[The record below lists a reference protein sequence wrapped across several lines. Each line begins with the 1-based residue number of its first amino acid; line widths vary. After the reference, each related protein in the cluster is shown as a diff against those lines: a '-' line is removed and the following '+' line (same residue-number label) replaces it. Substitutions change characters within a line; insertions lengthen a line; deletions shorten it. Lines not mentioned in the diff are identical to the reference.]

1 MLAWMF
7 TDERWSAARRFLY
20 AGALWALVA
29 GAYDALVWA
38 QRVWPGLLA
47 DFPWTSHGRLVA
59 AARDLWTFGFLSSLL
74 VGAALRVVGQG
85 ERDGLWSEPLA
96 NLALWLWTAAQL
108 LAVWWLGAGWTR
120 GRPFGEAPWPIDLL
134 RLASAL
140 LLLWVV
146 KRTLERGAAQEP
158 ALGSL
163 LFGFAALPVVLV
175 LGKGLF
181 WPFANPYAGVVD
193 ALAQSFLRGG
203 LTWLWCAPL
212 GAGVALYLVAAVA
225 GRPPWAPALVG
236 AAVVAL
242 GALAPLVAPA
252 AFVWGPVPFW
262 VQTVG
267 AVAQALLLLPLVTV
281 LTGIVRPLAGRWE
294 AVREQP
300 GVAFLLA
307 GWLAVA
313 TGAAALALAS
323 LLGPSR
329 VAHLT
334 LWEEG
339 ARLLVTGGFAAVAAG
354 AAYTLTP
361 HVLGRALVSR
371 ALAWR
376 HFWVLVGVWALSVP
390 ALLLAGL
397 AQGATWATGTV
408 PFAHGA
414 QAAAPFMAVRFA
426 GALGLLGAHGL
437 FAWNLFLTADSGE
450 PVPAAERELVPVT
463 G

>member
-7 TDERWSAARRFLY
+7 SDERWSAARRFLFT
-20 AGALWALVA
+20 GAVWALA
-29 GAYDALVWA
+29 AAAYESVVWA

-59 AARDLWTFGFLSSLL
+59 TARDLWTFGFLSPLL
-74 VGAALRVVGQG
+74 VGAALRVAGQG

-108 LAVWWLGAGWTR
+108 LATWWLHAGWTR
-120 GRPFGEAPWPIDLL
+120 GRPFGEAPWPVDLL

-140 LLLWVV
+140 LLLWVT
-146 KRTLERGAAQEP
+146 KRTLERGAQEP
-158 ALGSL
+158 ALGFL
-163 LFGFAALPVVLV
+163 ALGFAAMPAVLV

-193 ALAQSFLRGG
+193 ALAQSFLRSA
-203 LTWLWCAPL
+203 LAWLWCAPL
-212 GAGVALYLVAAVA
+212 AAGVALYLVAAFA

-236 AAVVAL
+236 ASVVAL

-262 VQTVG
+262 AQTVG
-267 AVAQALLLLPLVTV
+267 AVAHVLLLLPLLTV
-281 LTGIVRPLAGRWE
+281 ATGLVRPLAGRWE

-300 GVAFLLA
+300 GVAFLVA
-307 GWLAVA
+307 GWGAVA
-313 TGAAALALAS
+313 AGASALALAS
-323 LLGPSR
+323 LVGPSR

-339 ARLLVTGGFAAVAAG
+339 SRLLVFGGFGAVAAG

-376 HFWVLVGVWALSVP
+376 HFWVVVGVWALAAP

-408 PFAHGA
+408 PFAHA
-414 QAAAPFMAVRFA
+414 SQLAAPFVAVRFA
-426 GALGLLGAHGL
+426 GALALVVAHGM

-450 PVPAAERELVPVT
+450 PVPAAERELVPVA